1 MDSLRSVPLR
11 QFLLLLPGRTGRPL
25 SLDGVCHSGI
35 SHGGKVVTVVPCQG
49 TWTGVTG
56 LLAPAPRARA
66 ATSAPRLPRTPP
78 LIGSK
83 GCTRATAALC
93 GLTFQYKVLPFQ
105 QSETLKTNI
114 LPHQESNF
122 LSKQFSLNISKQP
135 RVSIDLNCYKREKN
149 EALSLQRS
157 CLPTN

>member
-1 MDSLRSVPLR
+1 MPLR

-25 SLDGVCHSGI
+25 SLDGVCHSGR
-35 SHGGKVVTVVPCQG
+35 SHGGKVVTVVPCRG
-49 TWTGVTG
+49 TSMGVTG

-78 LIGSK
+78 LIGGLGSK
-83 GCTRATAALC
+83 GCTRAMAALC
-93 GLTFQYKVLPFQ
+93 GLTFQSKVLPFQ